1 MDCPRCHAAVNADAL
16 SCPECRLDL
25 SVIRS
30 FSDIQAELRQA
41 KQDAAGMAARFNQL
55 EHKFESFEAQLGN
68 WLIGQQGSTPPT
80 AQRDSSF
87 RADTPPPDLSEETS
101 AISSP
106 PEDISQSGSPPPPEP
121 PPVTTPRPTPNRE
134 AEVRFGQ
141 KWLLIAGVGTMI
153 VGIGFFLRYA
163 FEQNWV
169 GPAGRVGLAY
179 LVALAFLG
187 SGEFFRRKEA
197 TTFGLYLI
205 GGGIATLYLTT
216 FAAFQLY
223 ALIGQGLAFGFLV
236 VATIFAGLLSLF
248 YHTQWLAIL
257 GLVGGFATPVLLST
271 GQNNQIALMSYMAV
285 LNGGVLTLAA
295 FKQWTLLNRL
305 GFVFTWLLFSGWY
318 VRSYVEAA
326 FWPTS
331 FFLNLFFLTYALV
344 PFMPYFWTQRPQRLT
359 GFGISM
365 PNAFVAFGYSFS
377 MVRETFSVPAVT
389 LVSLSYA
396 GVFFVLANLLY
407 RLSDQQAQPDQQ
419 ANREAFVLM
428 LTLGLL
434 FLVISVPLLF
444 SGHWITVFWAA
455 QAVVMLW
462 AASRLGNQRLYVGG
476 SVVLL
481 LAVGKFLAYDYEHI
495 FSLRTH
501 SLSYA
506 RGFARL
512 WFERWITTA
521 VVLGALFWS
530 ARMLKT
536 AMLEAQ
542 KWPQQIASVLFGLFG
557 LLCFMALN
565 FEVGGFFYDYA
576 RQARFA
582 AISVLWT
589 LFAIGLMALGFLKN
603 HVFLRQCAIGLF
615 AATGL
620 KVVVWDMANASTPFR
635 IISFIVL
642 GLVLIGASYLYHH
655 YRSYIL
661 PPESQPK
668 EAA

>member
-1 MDCPRCHAAVNADAL
+1 MECPRCHAPLDATAL
-16 SCPECRLDL
+16 VCPQCHLDL
-25 SVIRS
+25 GISRAVR
-30 FSDIQAELRQA
+30 DIQHELQQA
-41 KQDAAGMAARFNQL
+41 KHDVTGMAARFGQL
-55 EHKFESFEAQLGN
+55 EEKFESFETRLGKWLADQLSSGPP
-68 WLIGQQGSTPPT
+68 LTTQQDPAPR
-80 AQRDSSF
+80 Q
-87 RADTPPPDLSEETS
+87 DTPRTDIPEILRVPPDTLPTGSL
-101 AISSP
+101 P
-106 PEDISQSGSPPPPEP
+106 PSDPPPPIP
-121 PPVTTPRPTPNRE
+121 PRPTPNRE
-134 AEVRFGQ
+134 AEVQFGQ

-169 GPAGRVGLAY
+169 GPAGRVAFAY
-179 LVALAFLG
+179 LGALAFLG

-197 TTFGLYLI
+197 STFGLYLI

-223 ALIGQGLAFGFLV
+223 ELIGQGLAFVLLV
-236 VATIFAGLLSLF
+236 VVTIFAGLLSLF
-248 YHTQWLAIL
+248 YNIQWLAIL
-257 GLVGGFATPVLLST
+257 GIVGGFLTPILLST

-295 FKQWTLLNRL
+295 FKQWPLLNRL

-318 VRSYVEAA
+318 VRYYVEAA

-344 PFMPYFWTQRPQRLT
+344 PFMPYFWSHGPQRLT
-359 GFGISM
+359 GFGMSM

-377 MVRETFSVPAVT
+377 MVRETFSLPAVT

-396 GVFFVLANLLY
+396 GLFFLLANLLY
-407 RLSDQQAQPDQQ
+407 RLSDPQAQPDHQTS
-419 ANREAFVLM
+419 REPFVLM

-455 QAVVMLW
+455 QAVVILW
-462 AASRLGNQRLYVGG
+462 AASRLDNQRLYVGG
-476 SVVLL
+476 LVVLM
-481 LAVGKFLAYDYEHI
+481 LAVGKFLAYDYEYV
-495 FSLRTH
+495 FYLRTQD
-501 SLSYA
+501 LVYA
-506 RGFARL
+506 RGFGRL
-512 WFERWITTA
+512 WFERWITTVA
-521 VVLGALFWS
+521 VLGALVWS
-530 ARMLKT
+530 ARTLKT
-536 AMLEAQ
+536 AVLDAR
-542 KWPQQIASVLFGLFG
+542 KWPQQIATVLFGLFG
-557 LLCFMALN
+557 LLGFMALN

-576 RQARFA
+576 RPARFA
-582 AISVLWT
+582 AVSVLWT

-603 HVFLRQCAIGLF
+603 QVFLRQCAIGLF

-642 GLVLIGASYLYHH
+642 GLVLIGASYLY
-655 YRSYIL
+655 YRYRAYIL
-661 PPESQPK
+661 PPESQPE